1 MRRPVR
7 ETTLGEF
14 ELVVLLAVLRL
25 EESAYGVTILR
36 EIHKRAG
43 RPVARGAVYI
53 TLDRLES
60 KGYLRSSLAD
70 PTPQRGGKAKRLFHV
85 SAQGISAVREY
96 RRVLVNMWQDLEPLL
111 GKL

>member
-25 EESAYGVTILR
+25 GEGAYGVTILR

-70 PTPQRGGKAKRLFHV
+70 PTPQRGGKAKRLFRV
-85 SAQGISAVREY
+85 SAQGLTAMREY
-96 RRVLVNMWQDLEPLL
+96 RRVLVNMWQDLEPVL

>member
-1 MRRPVR
+1 MQ
-7 ETTLGEF
+7 TALGEF

-25 EESAYGVTILR
+25 GEGAYGVTILR

-43 RPVARGAVYI
+43 RTVARGAVYI

-70 PTPQRGGKAKRLFHV
+70 PTPQRGGKAKRVFHV
-85 SAQGISAVREY
+85 SPQGITAMREY
-96 RRVLVNMWQDLEPLL
+96 RRVLVNMWHDLEPVL